1 MNESDRQYLI
11 DLAAALD
18 TTDRIPVYNIGV
30 KEHTPEGARRIE
42 ISDKLAEI
50 ISKTLLDIV
59 ARDIEDERKK
69 SQST

>member
-1 MNESDRQYLI
+1 LNETDRQYLI
-11 DLAAALD
+11 ELAAALD
-18 TTDRIPVYNIGV
+18 TADRIGA
-30 KEHTPEGARRIE
+30 KQDSPEGSRRIE
-42 ISDKLAEI
+42 ISDKLADI